1 MKLKPIQTCGS
12 YSEDDGYSLTLAF
25 TDQHAITFDGLS
37 HEDMLELK
45 SCIDC
50 MISEDED
57 GTGTAS

>member
-12 YSEDDGYSLTLAF
+12 FDGDTYNLTICF
-25 TDQHAITFDGLS
+25 TDEHCISLDGLS

-50 MISEDED
+50 MVVED
-57 GTGTAS
+57 